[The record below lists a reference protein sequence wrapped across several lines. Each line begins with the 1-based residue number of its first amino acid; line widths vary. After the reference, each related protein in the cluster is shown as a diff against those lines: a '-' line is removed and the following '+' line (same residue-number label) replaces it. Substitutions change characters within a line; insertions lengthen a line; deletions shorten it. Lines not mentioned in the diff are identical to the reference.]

1 MFLLYNFLLTL
12 LAPIWVP
19 WMLLRARSREEKP
32 SWKERQ
38 GEFDIAPKK
47 GARRVWIHAV
57 SVGEVVASLPI
68 LTHLRTFLPNHE
80 VVLSVTTSSG
90 HRTAREKA
98 AGLYDH
104 LVYFPID
111 VARFQLAAMTR
122 VRPEVVAIMETELWF
137 NFLWA
142 AKAMGATT
150 LLVNGRISDRSFP
163 RAWRIRFFYRSMLR
177 YLDRAL
183 MQTGLDADRIRA
195 LGATHVEV
203 LGNCKFD
210 EGAFEEVD
218 AAALRS
224 ELGIGIDEPVIVVGS
239 TRSEEEEAL
248 VIEAISLLDRPS
260 VRIVHAPR
268 HLERAD
274 ALAAAVAE
282 LAAARRVATLT
293 LAAAALAMAS
303 AKLFIVGATLS
314 PANLIGLGLALV
326 CLPWRHR
333 PTTLPALTIAMFI
346 SLLASGLAPFDPLS
360 QPKTFLWM
368 PFSGMLQGSMSVN
381 LLNLLEKCF
390 FYGALIV
397 LISAKGGRPWAAAIV
412 VAGCLAM
419 IEAAQ
424 AWLPNRT
431 AESTDPVLALILGF
445 VIRLGSPSARQ
456 LRQPPAIQAARGTP

>member
-1 MFLLYNFLLTL
+1 MHALLLL
-12 LAPIWVP
+12 
-19 WMLLRARSREEKP
+19 
-32 SWKERQ
+32 
-38 GEFDIAPKK
+38 IAVLI
-47 GARRVWIHAV
+47 GY
-57 SVGEVVASLPI
+57 GSLYP
-68 LTHLRTFLPNHE
+68 F
-80 VVLSVTTSSG
+80 G
-90 HRTAREKA
+90 
-98 AGLYDH
+98 
-104 LVYFPID
+104 
-111 VARFQLAAMTR
+111 LAANDD
-122 VRPEVVAIMETELWF
+122 W
-137 NFLWA
+137 
-142 AKAMGATT
+142 
-150 LLVNGRISDRSFP
+150 
-163 RAWRIRFFYRSMLR
+163 LR
-177 YLDRAL
+177 
-183 MQTGLDADRIRA
+183 Q
-195 LGATHVEV
+195 
-203 LGNCKFD
+203 
-210 EGAFEEVD
+210 
-218 AAALRS
+218 AAALFTRP
-224 ELGIGIDEPVIVVGS
+224 ELRMGRGDLVGNLLLFVPYGFVATLAS
-239 TRSEEEEAL
+239 TAHKAPRPAAGRL
-248 VIEAISLLDRPS
+248 SLLLLLGLALALTLQLAQLWLPS
-260 VRIVHAPR
+260 RVPALNDVILNGAGMLLGVTAAQLARRFLPITAGQAGTDSAAALPHALAPGVLMLLWLGYQWFPLVPTLDLQNLINALKPLLHAPQVDGLR
-268 HLERAD
+268 TLHT
-274 ALAAAVAE
+274 ALAWLAFLQLWE

>member
-1 MFLLYNFLLTL
+1 MHALLLL
-12 LAPIWVP
+12 
-19 WMLLRARSREEKP
+19 
-32 SWKERQ
+32 
-38 GEFDIAPKK
+38 IAVLI
-47 GARRVWIHAV
+47 GY
-57 SVGEVVASLPI
+57 GSLYP
-68 LTHLRTFLPNHE
+68 F
-80 VVLSVTTSSG
+80 G
-90 HRTAREKA
+90 
-98 AGLYDH
+98 
-104 LVYFPID
+104 
-111 VARFQLAAMTR
+111 LAANDD
-122 VRPEVVAIMETELWF
+122 W
-137 NFLWA
+137 
-142 AKAMGATT
+142 
-150 LLVNGRISDRSFP
+150 
-163 RAWRIRFFYRSMLR
+163 LR
-177 YLDRAL
+177 
-183 MQTGLDADRIRA
+183 Q
-195 LGATHVEV
+195 
-203 LGNCKFD
+203 
-210 EGAFEEVD
+210 
-218 AAALRS
+218 AAALFTRP
-224 ELGIGIDEPVIVVGS
+224 ELRMGRGDLVGNLLLFVPYGFVATLAS
-239 TRSEEEEAL
+239 TAHKAPRPAAGRL
-248 VIEAISLLDRPS
+248 SLLLLLGLALALTLQLAQLWLPS
-260 VRIVHAPR
+260 RVPALNDVILNGAGMLLGVTAAQLARRFLPITAGQAGTDSAAALPHALAPGVLMLLWLGYQWFPLVPTLDLQNLINALKPLLHAPQVDGLR
-268 HLERAD
+268 TLHT
-274 ALAAAVAE
+274 ALAWLAFLQLWE

-360 QPKTFLWM
+360 QPKAFLWM

-390 FYGALIV
+390 FYGALIM

-412 VAGCLAM
+412 VASCLAM